1 MLELIFQG
9 FMEWFYGLALEC
21 WEYFSS
27 SLLGIMS
34 MDYAYMKS
42 HVPVMDGI
50 AQMLL
55 AAGWALLL
63 GNLVFQAL
71 RSMASGIGFDG
82 EDPKL
87 LFTRTFVFSFLLLA
101 SPQICEIGLNMT
113 AKIMEL
119 LEIPDAIDVT
129 LVDEGMFGSLSAAW
143 LLVIIFGIIIMFKV
157 FRLLLE
163 IAERYVILAVLT
175 ITAPLA
181 FAMGGSKS
189 TSEIFGGWCR
199 MFGSMCTLMV
209 TNVIFFKMLL
219 SILSTVPTGLDIIP
233 WIVLILTI
241 VKVARKADAII
252 TRIGLNP
259 AITGDSL
266 GRGLPGAL
274 TYAVVRTTASQI
286 TKTLGKSTGKGGRG
300 AAPNTPT
307 GGPRTGGPFSG
318 QSTAGYTASYHTQ
331 RASQQQ
337 NSSQAAGQQ
346 GFVSQQNSVQQG
358 AAQASA
364 QEHTASAVSQSGS
377 AIRQTSFKMAEAR
390 KSSVPLGARRAPNYV
405 PTVNHSAPG
414 GAQVHNAAG
423 NTEPSAVRGP
433 SAANTPIRTSATV
446 QRTVSGTTAS
456 ASQHD
461 PAGNPAAPSPPRIS
475 QVNAQRIQSQVNSGA
490 VYSAVPAEHTPP
502 QSSNHA
508 IQTATQKLSPGGAGI
523 SPSVALGSKPA
534 PQVPATG
541 TRYTQRSTVQ
551 PRMTSVPSA
560 GSAAQKT
567 AAHTEEARSG
577 PTGTSPRL
585 HPTQVSAD
593 RPTRSPGER
602 MTSSTSSVKPAAAAP
617 RPSRNIPQPGT
628 APSIQTRQSSPARQ
642 ELRPTEIR
650 STPPSKGT
658 MLVRHP
664 GPAGNQVSRP
674 ESAATRP
681 VAGSSIIAA
690 KSTSALTKPSASAVI
705 KGSTKKEENGR
716 PSRKQRG
723 KKHE

>member
-9 FMEWFYGLALEC
+9 FLEWAYGIALEC

-42 HVPVMDGI
+42 HVPVMDSI

-55 AAGWALLL
+55 AVGWALLI

-71 RSMASGIGFDG
+71 RSMVSGLGFDG

-286 TKTLGKSTGKGGRG
+286 TKTFGKPTGKGGRG

-331 RASQQQ
+331 KASQQQ

-346 GFVSQQNSVQQG
+346 SFVSQQNSVQQG

-364 QEHTASAVSQSGS
+364 QERTASAVSQSGS
-377 AIRQTSFKMAEAR
+377 AILQTSFKMAEAR
-390 KSSVPLGARRAPNYV
+390 RSSVPHGSRRAPNYV
-405 PTVNHSAPG
+405 PTVSRSAPG
-414 GAQVHNAAG
+414 SVPAGNAAG
-423 NTEPSAVRGP
+423 NTEPSTVRGP
-433 SAANTPIRTSATV
+433 SAANTPTWAAATV
-446 QRTVSGTTAS
+446 QRTAAGMPASVS
-456 ASQHD
+456 HN

-490 VYSAVPAEHTPP
+490 VHSAIPAEHTPL
-502 QSSNHA
+502 QSANHA
-508 IQTATQKLSPGGAGI
+508 VQTATQKLSTGGAGI
-523 SPSVALGSKPA
+523 SPPPTSGGQQT
-534 PQVPATG
+534 PQAAAAG
-541 TRYTQRSTVQ
+541 TRYTQRPAPQ
-551 PRMTSVPSA
+551 PHITPTQGGSPTS
-560 GSAAQKT
+560 QQT
-567 AAHTEEARSG
+567 AIHAEVSRPGIA
-577 PTGTSPRL
+577 GTSPGL
-585 HPTQVSAD
+585 HPTQVPAD

-602 MTSSTSSVKPAAAAP
+602 VTSSTSSVKPAAAAP

-650 STPPSKGT
+650 STPPSKGA
-658 MLVRHP
+658 MPVRHP

-690 KSTSALTKPSASAVI
+690 KSTPALTKPSASAVI

>member
-42 HVPVMDGI
+42 HVPVMDSI

-129 LVDEGMFGSLSAAW
+129 LVDASMFGSLGAAW

-175 ITAPLA
+175 MTAPLA

-189 TSEIFGGWCR
+189 TSEIFSGWCR

-219 SILSTVPTGLDIIP
+219 SVLSTVPTGLDIIP

-274 TYAVVRTTASQI
+274 TYAVVRTTASHI
-286 TKTLGKSTGKGGRG
+286 TKTLGKSTGNGGRG
-300 AAPNTPT
+300 AASNTPT
-307 GGPRTGGPFSG
+307 RGPRLGGGPT
-318 QSTAGYTASYHTQ
+318 
-331 RASQQQ
+331 RA
-337 NSSQAAGQQ
+337 
-346 GFVSQQNSVQQG
+346 
-358 AAQASA
+358 
-364 QEHTASAVSQSGS
+364 
-377 AIRQTSFKMAEAR
+377 
-390 KSSVPLGARRAPNYV
+390 
-405 PTVNHSAPG
+405 
-414 GAQVHNAAG
+414 
-423 NTEPSAVRGP
+423 
-433 SAANTPIRTSATV
+433 
-446 QRTVSGTTAS
+446 
-456 ASQHD
+456 
-461 PAGNPAAPSPPRIS
+461 
-475 QVNAQRIQSQVNSGA
+475 
-490 VYSAVPAEHTPP
+490 
-502 QSSNHA
+502 
-508 IQTATQKLSPGGAGI
+508 QTA
-523 SPSVALGSKPA
+523 
-534 PQVPATG
+534 
-541 TRYTQRSTVQ
+541 
-551 PRMTSVPSA
+551 PR
-560 GSAAQKT
+560 
-567 AAHTEEARSG
+567 
-577 PTGTSPRL
+577 
-585 HPTQVSAD
+585 
-593 RPTRSPGER
+593 
-602 MTSSTSSVKPAAAAP
+602 
-617 RPSRNIPQPGT
+617 
-628 APSIQTRQSSPARQ
+628 
-642 ELRPTEIR
+642 
-650 STPPSKGT
+650 
-658 MLVRHP
+658 
-664 GPAGNQVSRP
+664 
-674 ESAATRP
+674 
-681 VAGSSIIAA
+681 
-690 KSTSALTKPSASAVI
+690 
-705 KGSTKKEENGR
+705 
-716 PSRKQRG
+716 
-723 KKHE
+723 